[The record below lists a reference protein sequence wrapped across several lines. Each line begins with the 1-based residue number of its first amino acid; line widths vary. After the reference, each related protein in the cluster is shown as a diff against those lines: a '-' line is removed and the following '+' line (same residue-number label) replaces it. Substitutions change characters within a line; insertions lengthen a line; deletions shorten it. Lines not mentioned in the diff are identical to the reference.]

1 MARYDSRP
9 SRYEIVAQTYLTT
22 RKLSQLSAQLN
33 IPLRTLVRIVGEPE
47 FKAIFKKLKLEVMDD
62 ARLKFKNNV
71 SPAFE
76 TILEIMND
84 EFVAPAVRLAAACKV
99 IEYGLDADAVERFE
113 ERLTKLETKTI
124 EAVSTVA
131 ADNWVDN
138 NASDYEVR
146 DESQQDRTF
155 AA

>member
-1 MARYDSRP
+1 MARYSTRENQ
-9 SRYEIVAQTYLTT
+9 YEIVAQARLTT
-22 RKLSQLSAQLN
+22 RKLTKLSTQLN
-33 IPLRTLVRIVGEPE
+33 IPLRTLKSIVAEPQ
-47 FKAIFKKLKLEVMDD
+47 FKKVFDQLKFELMDD
-62 ARLKFKNNV
+62 ARLEFRNNV
-71 SPAFE
+71 DPAFK
-76 TILEIMND
+76 IIIKIMND
-84 EFVAPAVRLAAACKV
+84 EYVAPAVRLAAACKV